1 MLILCYFL
9 NLNLF
14 QSVLLLTLLTKSNAN
29 IQKILAFEN
38 AFDRLFDVIQE
49 EGSVDG
55 GIVVQDCLNFML
67 TLLRN
72 NISTQN
78 FFKEGLLFFINN
90 NLLITLMNR
99 VVFI

>member
-1 MLILCYFL
+1 M
-9 NLNLF
+9 
-14 QSVLLLTLLTKSNAN
+14 LTLLTKSNAN

-49 EGSVDG
+49 EGNADG
-55 GIVVQDCLNFML
+55 GIVVQDCLNLML

-78 FFKEGLLFFINN
+78 FFKEGLFPNYN
-90 NLLITLMNR
+90 QNIT
-99 VVFI
+99 

>member
-1 MLILCYFL
+1 MDI
-9 NLNLF
+9 LF

-72 NISTQN
+72 NVSTQN
-78 FFKEGLLFFINN
+78 FFKEGLFFNSDDK
-90 NLLITLMNR
+90 
-99 VVFI
+99 

>member
-1 MLILCYFL
+1 M
-9 NLNLF
+9 
-14 QSVLLLTLLTKSNAN
+14 LTLLTKSNAN

-38 AFDRLFDVIQE
+38 AFDRLFGVIQE
-49 EGSVDG
+49 EGNADG

-78 FFKEGLLFFINN
+78 FFKEGILSFY
-90 NLLITLMNR
+90 
-99 VVFI
+99 VG